1 MMGNVM
7 HSGTDEGSGSNSG
20 MVLQTKLT
28 IGEPGD
34 IYEQEAD
41 RVAKQVVSQINSP
54 NSESNATNKGI
65 QAKAEGI
72 KPVTPL
78 TLSGKPKPQLQQ
90 SGEGGTASP
99 TLETS
104 INQAKSSGQSLPN
117 SLQQKVGQAM
127 GTDFSGVKVHT
138 DSNADT
144 LNRSLSSRAFT
155 TGNHIF
161 FKRGEYNPTSS
172 GGQELITH
180 ELTHVRQQQPSVAHG
195 SMKTRGVRMQT
206 SQTKGNLLQRKV
218 VEKIKIHK
226 ETYGWTNDFDTS
238 ESIEKQPGLSVN
250 KEEKDAVDIDLAVYP
265 HIKEEA
271 LENYDT
277 QARTGKAFIEQDKVM
292 EITKPPSDV
301 VKYPEKDGVGVKLY
315 SPTIQ
320 AIVYHSGNK
329 SLTVHPREYKVGGKV
344 GVDVRNIFEDK
355 RFRVTKRIRQADPR
369 HTSTHHTNY
378 YKFKGVEPHDHWFK
392 WPPSVISENFKE
404 KFQEALVAKGH
415 LKVGTFNDE
424 YEKAVMEEY
433 EKERKYWEKMGGA
446 SHDEWSY

>member
-1 MMGNVM
+1 
-7 HSGTDEGSGSNSG
+7 

-180 ELTHVRQQQPSVAHG
+180 ELTHVRQQQRKPA
-195 SMKTRGVRMQT
+195 M
-206 SQTKGNLLQRKV
+206 LQRTTFKIDGKIDSQIDVYNNELSWSNNTVVVQSGGIKYQAKV
-218 VEKIKIHK
+218 KAEQDGDTKQTDNWVVGFIQNGKGDLDAIWEKKKNPPQKGKLTCDWFLDSEFKEDKYDHTARKIEAGQTIEINGEDEGPNAVVGDTYTENNVSYDLEEFDEVDEFLTYVVAENKTDGTIKTIQLLK
-226 ETYGWTNDFDTS
+226 WSARMAAYRDEDEADNKGMSIGIPKNQ
-238 ESIEKQPGLSVN
+238 IEKEKKFEKS
-250 KEEKDAVDIDLAVYP
+250 EETEVKV
-265 HIKEEA
+265 HE
-271 LENYDT
+271 
-277 QARTGKAFIEQDKVM
+277 EQDDN
-292 EITKPPSDV
+292 P
-301 VKYPEKDGVGVKLY
+301 
-315 SPTIQ
+315 
-320 AIVYHSGNK
+320 
-329 SLTVHPREYKVGGKV
+329 GKV
-344 GVDVRNIFEDK
+344 KKDSGDLFTIAWANK
-355 RFRVTKRIRQADPR
+355 L
-369 HTSTHHTNY
+369 
-378 YKFKGVEPHDHWFK
+378 
-392 WPPSVISENFKE
+392 KE
-404 KFQEALVAKGH
+404 KG
-415 LKVGTFNDE
+415 
-424 YEKAVMEEY
+424 YI
-433 EKERKYWEKMGGA
+433 
-446 SHDEWSY
+446 